1 MESPDF
7 FVIKKVDNR
16 IAVDTYTFDPMLFQF
31 CVTTATL
38 INFTQ
43 NSDLN
48 KRFRKFC
55 LKTTMMESDSFLFN
69 KPLMVLIMGKY
80 FQYAT

>member
-7 FVIKKVDNR
+7 FGIKKLVNTA
-16 IAVDTYTFDPMLFQF
+16 AVDTYTFDPMLFQF
-31 CVTTATL
+31 CVTIATL

-48 KRFRKFC
+48 K
-55 LKTTMMESDSFLFN
+55 S
-69 KPLMVLIMGKY
+69 V
-80 FQYAT
+80 